1 MTKKLS
7 AIKGLLFDK
16 DGTLFDFEKTWN
28 SWTSRILCEV
38 SEQSDVS
45 IDKLAES
52 IDFDLKTG
60 KLLPQSIVIA
70 GTHRQVTAAL
80 HSKLPNWNFDDLES
94 YLLDIVIETPQYEV
108 VPLRRLFM
116 NLKSKGFLIGV
127 MTNDAEKG
135 AQAHLEAVGILDLLD
150 FLAGSDT
157 GYGCKPAP
165 EPLLAFAETTNLKPD
180 EIAMVGDSLHDLQAA
195 DAAGMMRIAVLTG
208 MATES
213 QLENYADLV
222 LPSIADLSDLLSKNS
237 V

>member
-1 MTKKLS
+1 MIKKLP

-38 SEQSDVS
+38 SKQSDVS
-45 IDKLAES
+45 IDELAEA
-52 IDFDLKTG
+52 INFDLKTG
-60 KLLPQSIVIA
+60 KLLPQSVVIA

-80 HSKLPNWNFDDLES
+80 HRKLPNWNFDDLES

-108 VPLRRLFM
+108 VPLKRLFH
-116 NLKSKGFLIGV
+116 NLKSEGFLIGV
-127 MTNDAEKG
+127 MTNDTEKA
-135 AQAHLEAVGILDLLD
+135 AQAHLEAGGILDLLD

-157 GYGCKPAP
+157 GYGCKPSP
-165 EPLLAFAETTNLKPD
+165 EPLLAFAEVTNLKPD
-180 EIAMVGDSLHDLQAA
+180 EIAMVGDSLHDLKAA

-208 MATES
+208 VATES
-213 QLENYADLV
+213 QLKNYSDIV

>member
-1 MTKKLS
+1 
-7 AIKGLLFDK
+7 
-16 DGTLFDFEKTWN
+16 
-28 SWTSRILCEV
+28 
-38 SEQSDVS
+38 
-45 IDKLAES
+45 
-52 IDFDLKTG
+52 
-60 KLLPQSIVIA
+60 
-70 GTHRQVTAAL
+70 
-80 HSKLPNWNFDDLES
+80 
-94 YLLDIVIETPQYEV
+94 
-108 VPLRRLFM
+108 
-116 NLKSKGFLIGV
+116 

-180 EIAMVGDSLHDLQAA
+180 EIAMIGDSLHDLQAA

-213 QLENYADLV
+213 QLENYSDIV
-222 LPSIADLSDLLSKNS
+222 LPSIADLPNLLSKNS